1 MTEARTIAEHGSRI
15 IAALERAWAAIQGQ
29 HPDVPD
35 VPDVV
40 VVIGAGARARKAH
53 LRATGCAGTTG
64 LVVRG
69 R

>member
-1 MTEARTIAEHGSRI
+1 MTEARAIAEHGSRI
-15 IAALERAWAAIQGQ
+15 IAARERAWAAIQDQ

-35 VPDVV
+35 A
-40 VVIGAGARARKAH
+40 VIITGPGPARKAH
-53 LRATGCAGTTG
+53 LRATGCADTTG

>member
-1 MTEARTIAEHGSRI
+1 MTEARAIAEHGSRI
-15 IAALERAWAAIQGQ
+15 IAAPKRAWAAIQDQ

-35 VPDVV
+35 A
-40 VVIGAGARARKAH
+40 VIITGAEASQKGT
-53 LRATGCAGTTG
+53 LGGTSCAGTTG